1 MTDPKK
7 PCFKKTFAVP
17 KLKAEVKAEN
27 LLLSPK
33 NLFKTAENNTAR
45 SEIVQVQPSSGKC
58 DDSNDVIDKE
68 QDKEN
73 TAVVPKKVKSKKSL
87 FQAPCTSDI
96 EKKEVK
102 EESSEKTKKKGTKKS
117 LKVKSN
123 VDDNVDVSKPKKVK
137 KDKECADKTE
147 NLTKPKKP
155 KKKKSDTEVQ
165 KEAKATEK
173 QNETKATEAQNETKA
188 TEAHN
193 EAKAGEDHNVE
204 HEENSSIE
212 KEDKDDEV
220 KNGDEMV
227 CTEENEESICQPAIE
242 NEKNNDDS
250 NEIKSQQEQKNE
262 EAQSEIQIKK
272 APASDGTTKEAS
284 KPPRSLSDQEYE
296 EIFQAVLDRC
306 NNTSLEEMY
315 ESLNKPVKEKKQKE
329 RKAIPEKVTKPK
341 QIKTTNTKKPKEQT
355 QAQVVPTSK
364 KFDKKKAPKKSE
376 SKTDVKVQEEKQ
388 SENEC
393 NSDEELQSE
402 EELDVLEFENVD
414 EVEECQ
420 ALSQLIPDEVING
433 LQGISNTVEPNFQDV
448 NEETPEG
455 SEVDYKLP
463 VQKTPPPKKIKK
475 SENHSSIKKQKLAPK
490 QLNFPKKIEELK
502 KESTKS
508 ETKSSKKKLKM
519 EVQVSKK
526 PTREKE
532 TDKLASKE
540 KSRKKEMQERY
551 LTREKL
557 GTWVQCGDK
566 NCSKWRFLPDCED
579 PSELPEVWTCNM
591 NKDKRYNSC
600 DIEEQNY
607 NEDEHIFTNFAEGS
621 VVWAKMAGFPWWPAM
636 IEIDPD
642 SESYFMLMTP
652 YSMYP
657 SHYHVVFFDDKVSRA
672 WINSTSIKKYT
683 EDEDMTPKPTKGGKG
698 YASFSKDLVKAKTN
712 ALLAYDMSV
721 SDRLKNFSFAKR
733 YRGTYGK
740 VYQSDS
746 SQESPKPKK
755 KPKIRKRK
763 VEEISSGMIDSALEE
778 DDNEE
783 AVLKGIESVLDAI
796 DDELDAMDEDSEDED
811 DEDFKM
817 SQEES
822 KTNITKHGDD
832 KKKTLKGDEDF
843 KMSDEEEN
851 KIKITN
857 HGDEKKKLS
866 KETKQNS
873 RQKPNKKAGE
883 INKDLK
889 MKSKIKKPKMFEEED
904 EEEEMVV
911 PSIPVKSLKFDSDVF
926 TMDMNDDLSG
936 DSNTTDNNGKDA
948 DDKSLNLEGKEK
960 DELKNTSTALS
971 VNSPK
976 FESENSIC
984 IDEDA
989 VVHADNAQND
999 SNFENDENCD
1009 DSDSS
1014 QSQNDDDSDSSQSQ
1028 NNDKSENSQ
1037 NQNEQSVETTN
1048 TSKEDTLEENSA
1060 THIDNDSVSD
1070 NSSPDN
1076 ETSCTN
1082 VATSHDIEMDD
1093 RSQEVL
1099 SLEQDE
1105 QMVPGEEPAHT
1116 DEELNLEISNPI
1128 EDKHPSQV
1136 INRTIAP
1143 VTIELAYDSDPFDM
1157 EE

>member
-1 MTDPKK
+1 MSENIHQSRSKLPNVSLSAPSSKAVSSHWISNAPVQIIELWEIISEIVVPKGYK
-7 PCFKKTFAVP
+7 LSSANKHLNKKTDFDYSQKTKHLP

-96 EKKEVK
+96 DKKEVK

-117 LKVKSN
+117 LKEQSNTDADSNKPKPKKVKKVKSN

-147 NLTKPKKP
+147 NLSKPKKP

-165 KEAKATEK
+165 KEAKATEA

-188 TEAHN
+188 GGDPN
-193 EAKAGEDHNVE
+193 ME

-250 NEIKSQQEQKNE
+250 NEIKSQQEQQNE
-262 EAQSEIQIKK
+262 EAQSEIQIEK

-329 RKAIPEKVTKPK
+329 KKAIPEKVTKPK
-341 QIKTTNTKKPKEQT
+341 QIKPTNTKKPKEQT

-463 VQKTPPPKKIKK
+463 VQKTPPPKKSKK

-490 QLNFPKKIEELK
+490 QLNFPKKIE
-502 KESTKS
+502 
-508 ETKSSKKKLKM
+508 
-519 EVQVSKK
+519 
-526 PTREKE
+526 E

-600 DIEEQNY
+600 DIDEQNY

-642 SESYFMLMTP
+642 SESYFILMTP

-657 SHYHVVFFDDKVSRA
+657 
-672 WINSTSIKKYT
+672 
-683 EDEDMTPKPTKGGKG
+683 TPKPTKGGKG

-746 SQESPKPKK
+746 SQETPKPKK

-796 DDELDAMDEDSEDED
+796 DDELDAMDEDCEDEGD
-811 DEDFKM
+811 KDFKM
-817 SQEES
+817 SE
-822 KTNITKHGDD
+822 
-832 KKKTLKGDEDF
+832 
-843 KMSDEEEN
+843 EEEN
-851 KIKITN
+851 KINITN

-889 MKSKIKKPKMFEEED
+889 MKIKIKKPKMFEEED

-926 TMDMNDDLSG
+926 TMDMDDDLQG

-948 DDKSLNLEGKEK
+948 DDKSLNLESNEK
-960 DELKNTSTALS
+960 TTLKIASTAPS
-971 VNSPK
+971 VNSLK
-976 FESENSIC
+976 TENSSS

-989 VVHADNAQND
+989 VVHSDNAQND
-999 SNFENDENCD
+999 SNFENDD
-1009 DSDSS
+1009 DSESS
-1014 QSQNDDDSDSSQSQ
+1014 QSQND
-1028 NNDKSENSQ
+1028 DKSENSQ

-1082 VATSHDIEMDD
+1082 VATAHDIEMDD

>member
-45 SEIVQVQPSSGKC
+45 SETVQVQPSSGKC

-73 TAVVPKKVKSKKSL
+73 TAVVSKKVKSKKSL

-96 EKKEVK
+96 DKKEVK
-102 EESSEKTKKKGTKKS
+102 EELSEKTKKKGTKKS
-117 LKVKSN
+117 LKEQSNTDADSNKPADSDKPKPKKIKKVKSN
-123 VDDNVDVSKPKKVK
+123 VDDNIDVSKPKKVK

-147 NLTKPKKP
+147 NLSKPKKP
-155 KKKKSDTEVQ
+155 KKKKSDTEAQ
-165 KEAKATEK
+165 NETKATEA
-173 QNETKATEAQNETKA
+173 QNEAKATEAQNETKA
-188 TEAHN
+188 TEAQN
-193 EAKAGEDHNVE
+193 EAKATEAQNEAKATEDTNAQ
-204 HEENSSIE
+204 HEKNFSIE

-220 KNGDEMV
+220 KNDDEMV
-227 CTEENEESICQPAIE
+227 CTEKNEESVCQPAIE
-242 NEKNNDDS
+242 NEKHNDDS
-250 NEIKSQQEQKNE
+250 NENGSQQEKENE
-262 EAQSEIQIKK
+262 EAQSEIQTEK
-272 APASDGTTKEAS
+272 PQGTDGTPKEPQ

-306 NNTSLEEMY
+306 NNTSVDEMY
-315 ESLNKPVKEKKQKE
+315 ESLNKPVKEKKQKIQ
-329 RKAIPEKVTKPK
+329 KAIPEKVTKQK
-341 QIKTTNTKKPKEQT
+341 QIKATKTKKPKEQT

-376 SKTDVKVQEEKQ
+376 NNTDVKVQEEKQ

-433 LQGISNTVEPNFQDV
+433 LQGLSNTVEPNFQDV

-463 VQKTPPPKKIKK
+463 VQKTPPPKKSKK

-490 QLNFPKKIEELK
+490 QLNFPKKIEEIK
-502 KESTKS
+502 KENPKS

-519 EVQVSKK
+519 EVHVSKK
-526 PTREKE
+526 PTKEKV

-579 PSELPEVWTCNM
+579 PSELPEVWTCNL
-591 NKDKRYNSC
+591 NTDKRYNSC
-600 DIEEQNY
+600 DTDEQNY

-746 SQESPKPKK
+746 SQETPKPIKK
-755 KPKIRKRK
+755 KPKMRKRK

-783 AVLKGIESVLDAI
+783 AVLKGIEEVLDAI
-796 DDELDAMDEDSEDED
+796 DDELDAMSEDCDDED

-817 SQEES
+817 SQEDEN

-832 KKKTLKGDEDF
+832 KKKTLKDEDF
-843 KMSDEEEN
+843 KMAKEEEN
-851 KIKITN
+851 KINITN
-857 HGDEKKKLS
+857 HGDEKKKSS
-866 KETKQNS
+866 K
-873 RQKPNKKAGE
+873 
-883 INKDLK
+883 
-889 MKSKIKKPKMFEEED
+889 
-904 EEEEMVV
+904 
-911 PSIPVKSLKFDSDVF
+911 
-926 TMDMNDDLSG
+926 
-936 DSNTTDNNGKDA
+936 
-948 DDKSLNLEGKEK
+948 
-960 DELKNTSTALS
+960 
-971 VNSPK
+971 VNS
-976 FESENSIC
+976 FR
-984 IDEDA
+984 
-989 VVHADNAQND
+989 
-999 SNFENDENCD
+999 
-1009 DSDSS
+1009 
-1014 QSQNDDDSDSSQSQ
+1014 
-1028 NNDKSENSQ
+1028 
-1037 NQNEQSVETTN
+1037 NQTEFKTET
-1048 TSKEDTLEENSA
+1048 
-1060 THIDNDSVSD
+1060 
-1070 NSSPDN
+1070 
-1076 ETSCTN
+1076 
-1082 VATSHDIEMDD
+1082 
-1093 RSQEVL
+1093 
-1099 SLEQDE
+1099 
-1105 QMVPGEEPAHT
+1105 
-1116 DEELNLEISNPI
+1116 
-1128 EDKHPSQV
+1128 
-1136 INRTIAP
+1136 
-1143 VTIELAYDSDPFDM
+1143 
-1157 EE
+1157 